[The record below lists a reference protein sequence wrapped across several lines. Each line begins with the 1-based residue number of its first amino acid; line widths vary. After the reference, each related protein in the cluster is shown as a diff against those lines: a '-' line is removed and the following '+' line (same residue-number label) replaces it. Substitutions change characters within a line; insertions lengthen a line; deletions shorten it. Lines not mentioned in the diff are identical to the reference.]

1 MNLSGILALGLS
13 GTAVILGLSGAWLP
27 APLPSQAPPAQF
39 SAERAW
45 QHVSAI
51 ARKPHNAGT
60 EENLRVRAY
69 LVAELSK
76 LGLTP
81 RVLPATNNGV
91 HLGNIYAEIA
101 GSEGRRPVVLLVT
114 HYDSVP
120 SGPGAADCAS
130 GVATLLETSRALR
143 ASSPLRNGIALLFTD
158 GEELMMPG
166 ARAFVR
172 DYPEL
177 WHDAR
182 VVLNLEG
189 RGNHGPVLMF
199 EASSGA
205 ARLIAQLS
213 EHCPYPIACSYS
225 REVYRRL
232 PNDTDFTEFLKV
244 GCAGMNFSF
253 VGGLEYYHSPRD
265 TPENLSR
272 RTLQHYGSY
281 LLPLVTAFGQANIS
295 DLDGL
300 KAAGESTFFPLWR
313 GCLVQYSQRLATA
326 LAWLTPALFVAG
338 LWCRR
343 RSLRPG
349 RALGS
354 LFIAA
359 LTFLLSVGLGFLAV
373 KLLRRAYHPAGQ
385 GLFVIGLPFAEGY
398 LAVLVL
404 AAAVVTL
411 ALNTWVLR
419 RLTSEERL
427 AGAMIPWLILTLV
440 TAWYVPGA
448 SYLFL
453 WPALL
458 GTLALFLPAGEAITA
473 PAVLRSALTAMPAP
487 LLLAGTI
494 YLMNQAVTIGFAP
507 VSMGLVAL
515 ASGLVSAHA
524 FWSSGANL
532 KSVPCPIP

>member
-1 MNLSGILALGLS
+1 MNHTRILALGLS
-13 GTAVILGLSGAWLP
+13 AAAVLLGLSGAWLP

-51 ARKPHNAGT
+51 ARKPRNAGT

-76 LGLTP
+76 LGLNA

-91 HLGNIYAEIA
+91 SLGNIYAEVA
-101 GSEGRRPVVLLVT
+101 GTEGRRPLVLLVT

-130 GVATLLETSRALR
+130 GVATLLETARALR
-143 ASSPLRNGIALLFTD
+143 AGPLLRNGIALLFTD
-158 GEELMMPG
+158 GEELGMPG
-166 ARAFVR
+166 ARSFVR

-177 WHDAR
+177 WRDTR

-244 GCAGMNFSF
+244 GCTGMNFSF

-265 TPENLSR
+265 TPENLSH

-281 LLPLVTAFGQANIS
+281 LLPLVKAFGQANIS
-295 DLDGL
+295 ELDGL
-300 KAAGESTFFPLWR
+300 KAAGEATFFPLWR
-313 GCLVQYSQRLATA
+313 GCLVQYSQRLAAA

-354 LFIAA
+354 LVIAA
-359 LTFLLSVGLGFLAV
+359 LACLLSVGLGLLAV
-373 KLLRRAYHPAGQ
+373 KLLRRTYHPAGQ
-385 GLFVIGLPFAEGY
+385 GLFVVGLPFAEGY
-398 LAVLVL
+398 LAVLIL
-404 AAAVVTL
+404 AAAVLTL
-411 ALNTWVLR
+411 GLNAWVLR

-427 AGAMIPWLILTLV
+427 AGAMIPWLVLTLV
-440 TAWYVPGA
+440 TAWFVPGA

-458 GTLALFLPAGEAITA
+458 GILALFLPAGEGVTA
-473 PAVLRSALTAMPAP
+473 PALLRIALTAMPAP
-487 LLLAGTI
+487 LLLSGTI

-515 ASGLVSAHA
+515 AFGLVSAYDFSPSPKA
-524 FWSSGANL
+524 MGSR
-532 KSVPCPIP
+532 PYY